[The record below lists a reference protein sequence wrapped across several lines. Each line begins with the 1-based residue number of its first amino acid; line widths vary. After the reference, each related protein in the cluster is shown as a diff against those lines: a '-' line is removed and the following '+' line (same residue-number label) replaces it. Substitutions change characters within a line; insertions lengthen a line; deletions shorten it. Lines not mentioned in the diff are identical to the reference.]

1 LVDGEVTSAPP
12 VVFLTNFMNEFRDHI
27 ARLRTVLPQSS

>member
-1 LVDGEVTSAPP
+1 LVDGEVTSDST

-27 ARLRTVLPQSS
+27 DRVLTVLPRSS